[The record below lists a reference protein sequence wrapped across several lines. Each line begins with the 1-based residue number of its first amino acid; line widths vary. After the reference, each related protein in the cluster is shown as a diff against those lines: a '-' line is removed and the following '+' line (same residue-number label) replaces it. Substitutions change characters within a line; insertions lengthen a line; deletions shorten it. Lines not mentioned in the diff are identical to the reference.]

1 MPPILMNLIVLAALA
16 LAVGLAIRS
25 IWKSHKSG
33 GCSCGGN
40 CSSCGGCCHAAPP
53 DQKP

>member
-1 MPPILMNLIVLAALA
+1 MPSILLNLIVIAVLA

-33 GCSCGGN
+33 CSCGGN
-40 CSSCGGCCHAAPP
+40 CSSCGGCCHSAPP
-53 DQKP
+53 EDK